1 MPERTISLVFE
12 RGGERL
18 DKALAAALPALSRS
32 QIQRLIKEAYV
43 TVEGRVVKPSTR
55 LEPGDRVI
63 VRLPPPQPTALVAE
77 AIPLDI
83 VYEDADILVV
93 NKPAGMV
100 VHPAH
105 GHASGTLVNAVLAHC
120 PELEGVGGEQRP
132 GIVHR
137 LDKDT
142 SGLIVIAK
150 NDRAHRELQRQFKA
164 REVIKAYLA
173 LVEGRVSPQQGLI
186 EAPIGRDP
194 VHRQRMAVVRNG
206 RAAVTR
212 YRVLETFPEYTLVE
226 AEPVTGRTH
235 QIRLHLAFIGHPV
248 VGDRV
253 YGRRRQRLSLNRHF
267 LHAHRLTLTLPGT
280 GERRTF
286 IAPLPPEL
294 EKVLNG
300 LSTRIKE
307 TGGQGVN
314 AGVADA
320 GEVIAGLL

>member
-1 MPERTISLVFE
+1 MPDRIVSLAFE

-18 DKALAAALPALSRS
+18 DKALAAALPDLSRS
-32 QIQRLIKEAYV
+32 QIQRLIKDAYV
-43 TVEGRVVKPSTR
+43 TVGGQVVKPSYR
-55 LEPGDRVI
+55 LAPGDRVT

-105 GHASGTLVNAVLAHC
+105 GHTSGTLVNAVLAHC
-120 PELEGVGGEQRP
+120 PALEGVGGEQRP

-164 REVIKAYLA
+164 REVAKAYLT

-194 VHRQRMAVVRNG
+194 VQRQRMAVVRNG
-206 RAAVTR
+206 REAVTR
-212 YRVLETFPEYTLVE
+212 YTVLETFPEYTLVE

-253 YGRRRQRLSLNRHF
+253 YGRRKQRLELSRYF
-267 LHAHRLTLTLPGT
+267 LHAHRLTLALPGT

-294 EKVLNG
+294 EAVLAELRG
-300 LSTRIKE
+300 AQR
-307 TGGQGVN
+307 
-314 AGVADA
+314 DR
-320 GEVIAGLL
+320 

>member
-1 MPERTISLVFE
+1 MPERIISLAFE

-18 DKALAAALPALSRS
+18 DKALAAALPDLSRS
-32 QIQRLIKEAYV
+32 QIQRLIKGAYV
-43 TVEGRVVKPSTR
+43 TVEGRVAKPSTR

-164 REVIKAYLA
+164 REVAKAYLA
-173 LVEGRVSPQQGLI
+173 LVEGRVSPQRGII

-206 RAAVTR
+206 REAVTR
-212 YRVLETFPEYTLVE
+212 YMVLETFPEYTLVE
-226 AEPVTGRTH
+226 VEPVTGRTH

-253 YGRRRQRLSLNRHF
+253 YGRRKQRLNLNRHF

-294 EKVLNG
+294 EAVLAELRG
-300 LSTRIKE
+300 
-307 TGGQGVN
+307 
-314 AGVADA
+314 
-320 GEVIAGLL
+320 

>member
-1 MPERTISLVFE
+1 MPERIISLAFE

-18 DKALAAALPALSRS
+18 DKALAAALPDLSRS
-32 QIQRLIKEAYV
+32 QIQRLIKDACV
-43 TVEGRVVKPSTR
+43 TVEGRVARPSTR

-105 GHASGTLVNAVLAHC
+105 GHTSGTLVNAVLAHC
-120 PELEGVGGEQRP
+120 PALEGVGGEQRP

-150 NDRAHRELQRQFKA
+150 NNRAHRELQRQFKA
-164 REVIKAYLA
+164 REVSKAYLA
-173 LVEGRVSPQQGLI
+173 LVEGRVSTPRGII

-206 RAAVTR
+206 REAITR
-212 YRVLETFPEYTLVE
+212 YTVLETFPEYTLAE

-253 YGRRRQRLSLNRHF
+253 YGRRKQRLELNRYF
-267 LHAHRLTLTLPGT
+267 LHAHRLTLSLPGR

-294 EKVLNG
+294 EAVLAELRG
-300 LSTRIKE
+300 
-307 TGGQGVN
+307 
-314 AGVADA
+314 
-320 GEVIAGLL
+320 

>member
-1 MPERTISLVFE
+1 MPERIISLAFE

-18 DKALAAALPALSRS
+18 DKALAAALPDLSRS
-32 QIQRLIKEAYV
+32 QIQRLIKGAYV
-43 TVEGRVVKPSTR
+43 TVEGRVAKPSTR

-164 REVIKAYLA
+164 REVAKAYLA
-173 LVEGRVSPQQGLI
+173 LVEGRVSPQRGII

-206 RAAVTR
+206 REAVTR
-212 YRVLETFPEYTLVE
+212 YMVLETFPEYTLVE
-226 AEPVTGRTH
+226 VEPVTGRTH

-253 YGRRRQRLSLNRHF
+253 YGRRKQRLSLNRHF

-294 EKVLNG
+294 EAVLAELRG
-300 LSTRIKE
+300 
-307 TGGQGVN
+307 
-314 AGVADA
+314 
-320 GEVIAGLL
+320 

>member
-1 MPERTISLVFE
+1 MS
-12 RGGERL
+12 
-18 DKALAAALPALSRS
+18 AAASGWTRPWAAPLPTLSRS

-43 TVEGRVVKPSTR
+43 TVEGRVAKPSTR
-55 LEPGDRVI
+55 LEPGDHVI

-164 REVIKAYLA
+164 REVTKAYLA
-173 LVEGRVSPQQGLI
+173 LVEGRVSPQRGII

-206 RAAVTR
+206 R
-212 YRVLETFPEYTLVE
+212 E
-226 AEPVTGRTH
+226 AFAGR
-235 QIRLHLAFIGHPV
+235 REDVNVPGVSAGGGRA
-248 VGDRV
+248 GDRAHPSDPAASGL
-253 YGRRRQRLSLNRHF
+253 YRPPGGGRPRLW
-267 LHAHRLTLTLPGT
+267 
-280 GERRTF
+280 
-286 IAPLPPEL
+286 PP
-294 EKVLNG
+294 
-300 LSTRIKE
+300 
-307 TGGQGVN
+307 
-314 AGVADA
+314 
-320 GEVIAGLL
+320 

>member
-1 MPERTISLVFE
+1 MPERTISLAFE

-18 DKALAAALPALSRS
+18 DKALAAALPTLSRS

-43 TVEGRVVKPSTR
+43 TVEGRVAKPSTR

-77 AIPLDI
+77 ALPLDI

-164 REVIKAYLA
+164 REVTKAYLA
-173 LVEGRVSPQQGLI
+173 LVEGHVSPQRGII

-206 RAAVTR
+206 REAVTR

-267 LHAHRLTLTLPGT
+267 LHAHRLTLALPST

-294 EKVLNG
+294 EAVLAE
-300 LSTRIKE
+300 LRS
-307 TGGQGVN
+307 
-314 AGVADA
+314 
-320 GEVIAGLL
+320 